1 MTKPHTISRDELISH
16 MEAERWERYASSAIR
31 RPHGHHL
38 LGYKSLEFSN
48 RRQFKVMANGEPI
61 YFGQSVTDAVNAYN
75 EAG

>member
-16 MEAERWERYASSAIR
+16 METERWERYASSASK
-31 RPHGHHL
+31 